1 MKKFFLK
8 FIGCLGILIAFLAIS
23 QVVMPSIAYAG
34 DDPCL
39 HGMRVV
45 GDKSI
50 YLSHMGLFNS
60 NCHDYQALFEVG
72 FTGANNPEDKY
83 LIAQNGDPEKN
94 EFTLRPKNNFVLS
107 ELGSG
112 KNTSF
117 KADIFEGQYERL
129 PDQPPKPLI
138 SDVNVNIKRVIHFRA
153 FNPNAKISPT
163 LEYLLFGN
171 SQEQYVAHKIIAPN
185 DFDQILAAKNLI
197 PLTDNELNKALTM
210 VFPNRPTPNESE
222 MFRLSLKSNDPQNPA
237 IQINGKGNQKLAI
250 GVEYFKETRDYK
262 KTS

>member
-8 FIGCLGILIAFLAIS
+8 FIACLSILIAFLAIS
-23 QVVMPSIAYAG
+23 QVAMPSIAYA
-34 DDPCL
+34 DNPCL

-45 GDKSI
+45 GNKSI
-50 YLSHMGLFNS
+50 YLSHMGLFN
-60 NCHDYQALFEVG
+60 NKCHDYQALFEVS
-72 FTGANNPEDKY
+72 FTGTNNPESKY
-83 LIAQNGDPEKN
+83 LIAQNGDLQKN
-94 EFTLRPKNNFVLS
+94 EFTLRPKNNFVLP

-112 KNTSF
+112 IITSF

-129 PDQPPKPLI
+129 PQPPRPLI

-171 SQEQYVAHKIIAPN
+171 SKEQYVAHKIITPN
-185 DFDQILAAKNLI
+185 DFDQILAVKDII
-197 PLTDNELNKALTM
+197 PLTDKELEKALTI
-210 VFPNRPTPNESE
+210 VFPNRLTPNESE

-237 IQINGKGNQKLAI
+237 IQINGKGNQSLAVGI
-250 GVEYFKETRDYK
+250 EYFKETRDYK